1 MGHVAQP
8 LWAPASQQRPTRC
21 PAAKPMGPPGWLLQK
36 EGCRRAGGPSASS
49 QDVGTWKGEAGCRA
63 KVTVTVR
70 CSAFWRPGVG
80 GWPEKCGGG
89 LPNYPCEIEAQRI
102 FVYGAKAPLFE
113 DYGVSD

>member
-8 LWAPASQQRPTRC
+8 LWAPASQQRPTRR

-49 QDVGTWKGEAGCRA
+49 QDVGTGKGEAGCRA

-70 CSAFWRPGVG
+70 CSVFWRPG
-80 GWPEKCGGG
+80 GGG
-89 LPNYPCEIEAQRI
+89 LPNYPCEIEPQRI
-102 FVYGAKAPLFE
+102 FVYGVKAPLFE